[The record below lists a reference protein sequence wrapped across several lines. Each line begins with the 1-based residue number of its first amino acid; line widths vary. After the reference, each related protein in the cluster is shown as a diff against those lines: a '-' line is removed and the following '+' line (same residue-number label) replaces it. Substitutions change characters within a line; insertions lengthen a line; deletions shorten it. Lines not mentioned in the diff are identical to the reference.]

1 MAEKLL
7 FSDLFTNKETMT
19 ISLVNG
25 LSSALEEIS
34 VRKDTTLGELL
45 KENQMAYTSDIR
57 VNGEIREENYIL
69 KSNDIV
75 SNIGRVSGGY

>member
-25 LSSALEEIS
+25 LSSAL
-34 VRKDTTLGELL
+34 D
-45 KENQMAYTSDIR
+45 
-57 VNGEIREENYIL
+57 
-69 KSNDIV
+69 
-75 SNIGRVSGGY
+75 